1 MDIEEGGLEMI
12 NLFPFV
18 KSKQINVLYNIR
30 HSGNAQ
36 ILVKKF
42 DKDNGE
48 AFFLCKCSNIN
59 GLKLNCI
66 P

>member
-1 MDIEEGGLEMI
+1 MGVIWNNKFNQVDRNVCCMDIEEGGLEMI

-36 ILVKKF
+36 ILVKKV
-42 DKDNGE
+42 
-48 AFFLCKCSNIN
+48 
-59 GLKLNCI
+59 
-66 P
+66 

>member
-18 KSKQINVLYNIR
+18 KSRQINVLYNIR

-36 ILVKKF
+36 ILVKK
-42 DKDNGE
+42 D
-48 AFFLCKCSNIN
+48 
-59 GLKLNCI
+59 
-66 P
+66 